1 MESNS
6 GRGTELTLAQAR
18 EMLAADLVMTINER
32 ALLVLLTDLEK
43 RFNLLEE
50 RIAFAGAGTQFRCE
64 R

>member
-32 ALLVLLTDLEK
+32 ALLVILTDLEERVK
-43 RFNLLEE
+43 EIEGQLE
-50 RIAFAGAGTQFRCE
+50 
-64 R
+64 